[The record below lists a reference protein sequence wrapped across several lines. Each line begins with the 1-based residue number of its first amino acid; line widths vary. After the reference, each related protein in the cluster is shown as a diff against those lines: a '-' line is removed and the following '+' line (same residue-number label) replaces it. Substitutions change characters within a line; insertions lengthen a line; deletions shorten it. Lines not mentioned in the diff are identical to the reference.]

1 MMQRFSGNK
10 VNNKMITSKTA
21 NFDAKMLNLVIF
33 FRFSGFF
40 IESSYFCR
48 EARGNTVK
56 KDSRVNCDGRHI
68 APQAANY
75 DSIQNLTWYFEVTA
89 R

>member
-40 IESSYFCR
+40 IESSYFYR

-68 APQAANY
+68 AP
-75 DSIQNLTWYFEVTA
+75 
-89 R
+89 